1 MTRSCSALP
10 ATMLPTV
17 SHCANPKC
25 DAEFKKM
32 GEGTL
37 VVCPSDPE
45 VTVNHLRQKAI
56 WLCDACAHEFE
67 LEFEPNRHNL
77 DEVDK
82 PLQSY

>member
-1 MTRSCSALP
+1 MTLSCRALP
-10 ATMLPTV
+10 AIMLPTV

-56 WLCDACAHEFE
+56 WLCDTCAQEFE
-67 LEFEPNRHNL
+67 LQFEPNRHNL
-77 DEVDK
+77 DEVDR
-82 PLQSY
+82 PLQAF